1 MKVEFVLLAEG
12 INKTASGTINVL
24 GEFNTL
30 YGPEFPFVRPSTS
43 FWVRLQSDANDMRTH
58 KIRGELVRKGTQLK
72 LAEFETTAER
82 STSTTPGDYTRGDI
96 VVNAY
101 GLVFPESGEYSVN
114 VYVDET
120 LAGTKPLF
128 VWPTPVPNR

>member
-30 YGPEFPFVRPSTS
+30 YSEEFPFVRPSMA
-43 FWVRLQSDANDMRTH
+43 FWVRVQVDPTDKATH
-58 KIRGELVRKGTQLK
+58 KIRGELVRKGTDLK
-72 LAEFETTAER
+72 LVEFETPAAP
-82 STSTTPGDYTRGDI
+82 STSTSPGDHTRGDI
-96 VVNAY
+96 VVSAY

-114 VYVDET
+114 VYIDET

-128 VWPTPVPNR
+128 VWPTPVSNR